1 MSEKVG
7 YGIRC
12 FDCRRF
18 VKPGDKVS
26 FSQGMKEDD
35 IKGTLKVKR
44 VYEQFVVLQSTYTE
58 VTVNRWNIISVNGWH
73 IEGGC
78 FGKIMED
85 IGA

>member
-1 MSEKVG
+1 MAKEEYHK
-7 YGIRC
+7 RL
-12 FDCRRF
+12 FDCRRYI
-18 VKPGDKVS
+18 KQGDKVS

>member
-1 MSEKVG
+1 MSEKQG
-7 YGIRC
+7 YMKRN

-18 VKPGDKVS
+18 IKSGDKVS

-85 IGA
+85 IA

>member
-1 MSEKVG
+1 MNEKVG

-18 VKPGDKVS
+18 IKPGYKVS

-58 VTVNRWNIISVNGWH
+58 GQ
-73 IEGGC
+73 
-78 FGKIMED
+78 
-85 IGA
+85 

>member
-1 MSEKVG
+1 MKEGFLKC
-7 YGIRC
+7 C

-18 VKPGDKVS
+18 IKPGDKVS

-44 VYEQFVVLQSTYTE
+44 VYEQFVVLQSAYTE

-73 IEGGC
+73 IDGGC
-78 FGKIMED
+78 FGKIMEE
-85 IGA
+85 IA